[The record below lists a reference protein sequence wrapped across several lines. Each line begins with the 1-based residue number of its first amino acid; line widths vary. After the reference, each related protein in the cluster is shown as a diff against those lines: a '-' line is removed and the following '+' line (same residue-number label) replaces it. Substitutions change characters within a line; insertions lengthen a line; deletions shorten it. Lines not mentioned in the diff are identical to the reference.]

1 VATRTTE
8 TSVTFRHPFALT
20 SLDGTQPPGTYRL
33 VVDED
38 EIDGL
43 SFLAFRRTA
52 TMLHLP
58 ALASG
63 CSNYQVFL
71 VDAEEL
77 ASALE
82 ADAKG
87 PPSLACEIKVVGH
100 GR

>member
-1 VATRTTE
+1 MATRTTE

-20 SLDGTQPPGTYRL
+20 SLDGTQPPGVDQL

-58 ALASG
+58 ALAKVAARTH
-63 CSNYQVFL
+63 QVFL

-87 PPSLACEIKVVGH
+87 PPSLAM
-100 GR
+100 